1 MSSCSAPGNVPGSG
15 DTTFAKE
22 LSLLHLRDC
31 QPRELASRG
40 HPIVLINRALALCQ
54 TRPSKFHSLI
64 LTAKAVAGECDAV
77 IDEKAEVCKG

>member
-1 MSSCSAPGNVPGSG
+1 MSSCSVPGTVPGAG

-22 LSLLHLRDC
+22 LSLLHLQDC
-31 QPRELASRG
+31 LPRELASLG

-64 LTAKAVAGECDAV
+64 LTAKAAAGKRDAV
-77 IDEKAEVCKG
+77 IDEKAGVCKG